1 MGTELG
7 SSASTTLFMWHM
19 PTLFQEALRGVI
31 DSADELVLVPS
42 SMGKRLRTSKVDPDL
57 VLRVDGADLTQFYRD
72 VQKVCRRA
80 ARGNLTTVCSE
91 KCRNRILCW
100 FLSRLRR
107 AMGRRVL
114 TVYELSFHEKRKHKP
129 ASFAP
134 ADLNGEDLLDV
145 FQDWVAGLTTAE
157 THNED
162 RQTWVSV
169 ADASRYAPRV
179 LLLDLRVGAYGEAG
193 ELVDVDTG
201 EPVGTIADNQAP
213 TGSNRALLFV
223 PETGER
229 AYFLSEESSRGQA
242 GGRIRD
248 LFRSYFSNY
257 TDKATMVMT
266 AVTEGEIWA
275 EAAKLKEVEV
285 RVEGKSVDVAD
296 GRHVQVGKVSYVARP
311 ERQKWFPGKLLKG
324 LKDEKILKRIV
335 AVEDLPK
342 DRTVWVTMEHDG
354 RTKKFE
360 LGTEGAPAIRELL
373 NQATEPTL
381 ETSELVARCTERV
394 TGLCK
399 RRGAAWDTSWSRPAR
414 LPRGE

>member
-1 MGTELG
+1 
-7 SSASTTLFMWHM
+7 
-19 PTLFQEALRGVI
+19 
-31 DSADELVLVPS
+31 
-42 SMGKRLRTSKVDPDL
+42 
-57 VLRVDGADLTQFYRD
+57 
-72 VQKVCRRA
+72 
-80 ARGNLTTVCSE
+80 
-91 KCRNRILCW
+91 
-100 FLSRLRR
+100 
-107 AMGRRVL
+107 MGRRVL
-114 TVYELSFHEKRKHKP
+114 TVYELSFHEKRKRKP

-134 ADLNGEDLLDV
+134 ANLDGEDLLDV
-145 FQDWVAGLTTAE
+145 FQTWVEGLTTAE

-169 ADASRYAPRV
+169 ADVLRYAPRV

-201 EPVGTIADNQAP
+201 EPVGTIKDNQAP

-248 LFRSYFSNY
+248 LFRSHFSSY
-257 TDKATMVMT
+257 TEKATMVMT
-266 AVTEGEIWA
+266 AVTEGEVWA
-275 EAAKLKEVEV
+275 EAAELTEVEV

-296 GRHVQVGKVSYVARP
+296 GPHVQVGKVSYIARP
-311 ERQKWFPGKLLKG
+311 ERRKRFPGKLLKR
-324 LKDEKILKRIV
+324 LKDEKTLKRIV
-335 AVEDLPK
+335 AVKDLPEE
-342 DRTVWVTMEHDG
+342 RTVRVTMEHDG

-360 LGTEGAPAIRELL
+360 LGTKGAPAIRELL

-381 ETSELVARCTERV
+381 KTSALVARCTERV
-394 TGLCK
+394 TGLCE
-399 RRGAAWDTSWSRPAR
+399 RRGAAWDASWSRPAK